1 MAPRIFVF
9 FFGQN
14 ILAAFINHIEIKPVV
29 GTTHC
34 WGKIMESS
42 NIVEIDFA
50 QLPDGTLIEMIEDP
64 ANPGRSILAV
74 YRERTVSLAE
84 RFEDGTRNLVP
95 LPRADRV
102 LQHVCLAQGVEAY
115 GTLLD
120 LVGAVGKFFN
130 MCLDLEMP
138 WRILLTA
145 YVMSTWFP
153 EQLQAAPYV
162 ALVGPPGSG
171 KTTALRVLNLL
182 CYRSLLTTDI
192 TSAAFYE
199 ISDRIRPTILLDETL
214 TSGHS
219 RELMHLLRAT
229 STTGFVSLRKGKARL
244 AFGPKAF
251 SWLELPDDAAL
262 NSRCLI
268 VPMHKTGRTD
278 LKSPNHPT
286 ILASAKKVRM
296 QLQQFRFEH
305 FNGFPAPK
313 IPADVKL
320 SGRQLDLYRA
330 VALPITQD
338 EKLCEILAC
347 LIEQQNE
354 LQTAVLSP
362 AQATVLH
369 VLYSWIH
376 EKPKAPAVGLS
387 PLTAVVNSGLTKRGE
402 SIVNERKMGNI
413 LTSLS
418 LTNRQRTNT
427 GYILFLDPS
436 TRERIHAN
444 ARDHRTEDPVEDC
457 KICSPTDVSVNR
469 APSQV
474 AKTEAATTETTPSAP
489 CERGERRERPSRTRK
504 TRLVN
509 STQST
514 SDLRG
519 RSRLPKRQ

>member
-1 MAPRIFVF
+1 
-9 FFGQN
+9 
-14 ILAAFINHIEIKPVV
+14 
-29 GTTHC
+29 
-34 WGKIMESS
+34 MESS
-42 NIVEIDFA
+42 NIVEINFA
-50 QLPDGTLIEMIEDP
+50 QLPDGTLVEMIEDP
-64 ANPGRSILAV
+64 ANPGKAILAV
-74 YRERTVSLAE
+74 YRDRTVTFAE
-84 RFEDGTRNLVP
+84 RLEERGRTLVP

-102 LQHVCLAQGVEAY
+102 LQHVCLAQGVEAH
-115 GTLLD
+115 GALLD
-120 LVGAVGKFFN
+120 LVGAVASFFN

-182 CYRSLLTTDI
+182 CYRSLLTADI

-229 STTGFVSLRKGKARL
+229 STTGFVSLRKDKARL

-268 VPMHKTGRTD
+268 VPMHKTARTD

-286 ILASAKKVRM
+286 ILAFAKKVRM

-305 FNGFPAPK
+305 FDGFPAPK

-338 EKLCEILAC
+338 EKLCEILAR
-347 LIEQQNE
+347 LIEQQSG

-369 VLYSWIH
+369 VLYSFIH
-376 EKPKAPAVGLS
+376 KKPEAPAVGLS
-387 PLTAVVNSGLTKRGE
+387 ALTAVVNSELAERGE

-418 LTNRQRTNT
+418 LTNRLRTNT
-427 GYILFLDPS
+427 GYILLLDPS

-469 APSQV
+469 ASSQV

-504 TRLVN
+504 MRPID

-519 RSRLPKRQ
+519 RSRLPKR